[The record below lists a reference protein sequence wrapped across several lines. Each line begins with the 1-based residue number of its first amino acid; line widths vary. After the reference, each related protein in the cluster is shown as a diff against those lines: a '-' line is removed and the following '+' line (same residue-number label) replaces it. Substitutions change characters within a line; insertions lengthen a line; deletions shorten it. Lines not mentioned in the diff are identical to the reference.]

1 MASEVRDN
9 PEMHR
14 FELEVDGSL
23 AVAKYMRHG
32 DVFTFTHTEVPPALG
47 GRGVGSKLAQ
57 GALDLVRAS
66 GGRVA
71 AQCPF
76 IASWIAR
83 HPGYRDLL
91 VEAGHPHA

>member
-1 MASEVRDN
+1 MSSEVRDN

-23 AVAKYMRHG
+23 AVAKYVRDG
-32 DVFTFTHTEVPPALG
+32 DVITFTHTEVPEALG

-57 GALDLVRAS
+57 GALDLVRAR
-66 GGRVA
+66 GEKVVA
-71 AQCPF
+71 RCPF

-83 HPGYRDLL
+83 HRDYADLL
-91 VEAGHPHA
+91 ASPSAEA

>member
-1 MASEVRDN
+1 MSSEVRDN

-23 AVAKYMRHG
+23 AVAKYVRDG
-32 DVFTFTHTEVPPALG
+32 DVITFTHTEVPEALG

-57 GALDLVRAS
+57 GALDLVRAR
-66 GGRVA
+66 GEKVVA
-71 AQCPF
+71 RCPF

-83 HPGYRDLL
+83 HRDYADLL
-91 VEAGHPHA
+91 ASPSAKA

>member
-23 AVAKYMRHG
+23 AVAKYVRHG
-32 DVFTFTHTEVPPALG
+32 GVITFTHTEVPAALG
-47 GRGVGSKLAQ
+47 GRGVGSKLAK
-57 GALDLVRAS
+57 GALDLVRA
-66 GGRVA
+66 GGEKVV

-83 HPGYRDLL
+83 HPDYVDLL
-91 VEAGHPHA
+91 AGPSGKA

>member
-23 AVAKYMRHG
+23 AVAKYVRDG
-32 DVFTFTHTEVPPALG
+32 DVITFTHTEVPEALG

-57 GALDLVRAS
+57 GALDLVRAR
-66 GGRVA
+66 GEKVVA
-71 AQCPF
+71 RCPF
-76 IASWIAR
+76 IASWIAPHR
-83 HPGYRDLL
+83 DYADLL
-91 VEAGHPHA
+91 ASPSAEA